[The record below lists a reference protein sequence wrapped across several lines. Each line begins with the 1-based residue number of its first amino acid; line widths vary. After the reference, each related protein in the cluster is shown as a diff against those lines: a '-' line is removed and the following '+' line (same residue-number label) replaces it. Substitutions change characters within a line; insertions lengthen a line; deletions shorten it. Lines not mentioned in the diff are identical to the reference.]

1 MIFPL
6 NVFILKHYIQYNK
19 LDVSAFFL
27 IFQVGKCDPILSHN
41 STSQYRLKHSASFR
55 GSLHHRS
62 PIGRGES
69 SSCSQI
75 SRQPIRYCIILS
87 HHTEFYLKFNAQ
99 PSHFNSIWKKIHQ
112 DFWGTYFS
120 CPSNKC
126 MCTFYT
132 SCSNLNVFMIIV
144 CSFLTNSYVCSG
156 SCNDFLKTEPLHIHL
171 RIIFCMFII
180 TIW

>member
-1 MIFPL
+1 MNHCFILLSDLSF
-6 NVFILKHYIQYNK
+6 NVFIMKHYIQYNK

-55 GSLHHRS
+55 GSPHHRS

-87 HHTEFYLKFNAQ
+87 HQSEFFLKFNAQ
-99 PSHFNSIWKKIHQ
+99 PNHFIRFEKKYIKIFGAHIFLVHQ
-112 DFWGTYFS
+112 IS
-120 CPSNKC
+120 
-126 MCTFYT
+126 
-132 SCSNLNVFMIIV
+132 V
-144 CSFLTNSYVCSG
+144 CVPFTLAA
-156 SCNDFLKTEPLHIHL
+156 LI
-171 RIIFCMFII
+171 
-180 TIW
+180 